1 MRQNSW
7 VYTDTKKQMYQK
19 IWREEKILPY
29 SIMATNKPRMCD
41 EAGKLLMNRV
51 SRWKFDLREDIYIVS
66 KYSPQ
71 LLITKRKTTTWER
84 KHLKNRYFTLTEES
98 KYQYWKTWTLC
109 ESWNDT
115 LKRTPHAFTDT
126 PAKMHCLNLSWANI
140 RQLVQVRGDRRDMSC
155 WCNIW
160 CWTGSWTRKNSYKN
174 MTMPIKSIWIWY
186 KDNDFISVLNYLAS
200 ITVFT

>member
-126 PAKMHCLNLSWANI
+126 PAKNALPEFI
-140 RQLVQVRGDRRDMSC
+140 MSKHQT
-155 WCNIW
+155 
-160 CWTGSWTRKNSYKN
+160 TGSGKRRQKRHELLMQYMMLN
-174 MTMPIKSIWIWY
+174 WI
-186 KDNDFISVLNYLAS
+186 LNQEK
-200 ITVFT
+200 